1 MEIIPIYTGFYSAS
15 MLKKV
20 IIYFHEQLILGYGGS
35 HGIRD
40 ENLLDS
46 ALEQPK
52 VTFGE
57 KFLHDSIMKMAA
69 ASGYHLCNNYP
80 FVDGNKRIALVA
92 MDVFLQRNGLEIIAN
107 EIDTYNLIMELA
119 SGNLSKESLANWLE
133 NNTSALTSS

>member
-1 MEIIPIYTGFYSAS
+1 MKDIIFIP
-15 MLKKV
+15 KKV
-20 IIYFHEQLILGYGGS
+20 IMYIHEQLILSYGGS

-40 ENLLDS
+40 ENLLNS

-52 VTFGE
+52 ATFGE
-57 KFLHDSIMKMAA
+57 KYLHDSIMKMTAA
-69 ASGYHLCNNYP
+69 YGYHLCNNHP

-92 MDVFLQRNGLEIIAN
+92 MDIFLQRNGFEIMAN
-107 EIDTYNLIMELA
+107 ELDTYNLIMELA